1 MLALL
6 ELLVEDVKLGLIA
19 VLFFIS
25 AYLWRETA
33 RLQGELKKVEAYLD
47 KKKLDKEEFGLYNE
61 AHNEVHKGI
70 FEHLKTAV
78 ELLKGRVR

>member
-1 MLALL
+1 M
-6 ELLVEDVKLGLIA
+6 
-19 VLFFIS
+19 
-25 AYLWRETA
+25 
-33 RLQGELKKVEAYLD
+33 EAYLD

-78 ELLKGRVR
+78 ELLKGRMR